1 MMIDYSSILEQTINS
16 LKEQGN
22 YRYFLDVQKS
32 ARHFPRFYF
41 EDTNGQKCAAVNWC
55 SNDYLCMS
63 IREEVISRL
72 TYVAHQSGT
81 GSGGTR
87 NISGTTIYHRE
98 LEETLASLHQKE
110 SALLFGGA
118 YLANVTTLSTLT
130 ALIPG
135 LVFISDERNH
145 ASIIEGIRNSRA
157 EKIIFRHNDMDH
169 LEQIL
174 MKLLPEQPKL
184 IVFESVYS
192 MNGSIAPITDII
204 LLAKK
209 YNALTYVDE
218 VHAVGLYGND
228 GGGILA
234 EQGVSQ
240 GIDIING
247 TLAKGFGMTG
257 GYIAAS
263 RVMIDAIRSFG
274 KGFIFTTSL
283 PPAICAAATAS
294 IRIVRDNPS
303 LRDAFH
309 ENVKRLREVLTRY
322 GISWLSNEAHI
333 TPVPIGSA
341 DLCRKVAGR
350 LLHEF
355 GIYVQP
361 VNYPTVPRGEE
372 CLRIIVT
379 PRHQEADMIHLA
391 ECLQKIL
398 PVSTMCHLHNG
409 VIQNAAERSE
419 ESHVTQ
425 EYRHYVGSFLRQDD
439 REDKFMHYIINQ

>member
-1 MMIDYSSILEQTINS
+1 MMIDYNGILEQRIHN
-16 LKEQGN
+16 LKQDGS

-41 EDTNGQKCAAVNWC
+41 EDADGNKRSAINWC

-63 IREEVISRL
+63 IHEEVINRL
-72 TYVAHQSGT
+72 TRVAHQSGT

-87 NISGTTIYHRE
+87 NISGTTVYHRE
-98 LEETLASLHQKE
+98 LEETLAALHQKE
-110 SALLFGGA
+110 GALLFGGA
-118 YLANVTTLSTLT
+118 YLANVTTLSTLA

-145 ASIIEGIRNSRA
+145 ASIIEGIRNSRT
-157 EKIIFRHNDMDH
+157 EKIIFRHNDADH

-174 MKLLPEQPKL
+174 MKLPPEQPKL

-192 MNGSIAPITDII
+192 MNGSIAPMTDII

-209 YNALTYVDE
+209 YNALTYADE

-228 GGGILA
+228 GGGISAAL
-234 EQGVSQ
+234 GVRQ

-257 GYIAAS
+257 GYIAAN
-263 RVMIDAIRSFG
+263 RVIVDAVRSFG

-283 PPAICAAATAS
+283 PPAVCAAATAG
-294 IRIVRDNPS
+294 IGIVRDNPA
-303 LRDAFH
+303 LRTAFH
-309 ENVKRLREVLTRY
+309 KNVKRLREVLTCY
-322 GISWLSNEAHI
+322 GISWLYNDAHI
-333 TPVPIGSA
+333 TPVRIGDA
-341 DLCRKVAGR
+341 VLCQDVASR
-350 LLHEF
+350 LLHES

-361 VNYPTVPRGEE
+361 VNYPTVPKGEE

-379 PRHQEADMIHLA
+379 PRHREADMIHLA
-391 ECLQKIL
+391 KSLCRDAIYR
-398 PVSTMCHLHNG
+398 VS
-409 VIQNAAERSE
+409 
-419 ESHVTQ
+419 VTT
-425 EYRHYVGSFLRQDD
+425 RGR
-439 REDKFMHYIINQ
+439 RDKSRLYISTGTPINQQ